1 MIPWKNHGK
10 INGKQK
16 EKKNKIKYLLKA
28 NLAALNGSFDINTG
42 VFPEADLDFLAWVY
56 C

>member
-10 INGKQK
+10 TNGSKGKKKQDQ
-16 EKKNKIKYLLKA
+16 IPLKSK
-28 NLAALNGSFDINTG
+28 LGSTSNGSFDINTG